1 MELTSLSLS
10 GWYHVLLG
18 LSIELGLAAGGLY
31 FIAFMV
37 HRRWSERSLVAVL
50 AAAFVWMIHVT
61 RSVQLQSAY
70 WTHYLAFLALNYPT
84 GLYPLVAQQTQQD
97 YQVVQQSTN
106 QLGWTAVLVTEVTI
120 AFGGCPAVP
129 LVRPAHPRSQDFGGE
144 RGTSGR
150 ERAGVCY

>member
-18 LSIELGLAAGGLY
+18 LSIELG
-31 FIAFMV
+31 
-37 HRRWSERSLVAVL
+37 L

-120 AFGGCPAVP
+120 AFGGVLLFHWCAPHIRDPKTSAASVAPAEENELEFAIEP
-129 LVRPAHPRSQDFGGE
+129 LSDAMRGG
-144 RGTSGR
+144 GR
-150 ERAGVCY
+150 KIIR